1 MREDCATMGETTTAK
16 PRGWAGA
23 RKARP
28 RPHAGHQ
35 GRRRGGARGGEGEG
49 RAAPAPAPHRI
60 IIKNLNIR
68 LGRGGR
74 AQRASEASAGGAGA
88 EAATVSSAEAVA
100 PSARAKRAQGARAQR
115 PQQFPRPR
123 RSRPARERCERR
135 GRGRRGRNGGQRRYC
150 AGEPRAPRPPA
161 WWRPRGAGRGAGM
174 AGGGATII
182 CLSVMLFSPANG
194 GDI

>member
-1 MREDCATMGETTTAK
+1 MQDECGMNARRLRDDGRDHDGKAPRVGGGAQSAATATRGAPGEE
-16 PRGWAGA
+16 AGGGA
-23 RKARP
+23 GGGGGGTGGARP
-28 RPHAGHQ
+28 RP
-35 GRRRGGARGGEGEG
+35 
-49 RAAPAPAPHRI
+49 PPHHNQ
-60 IIKNLNIR
+60 K
-68 LGRGGR
+68 
-74 AQRASEASAGGAGA
+74 
-88 EAATVSSAEAVA
+88 
-100 PSARAKRAQGARAQR
+100 
-115 PQQFPRPR
+115 PQHPPRPR
-123 RSRPARERCERR
+123 RSRPARERSERR